1 MYAPGGAHTR
11 VAFKGAEGHL
21 DVLLCYNVC
30 LFPCEMTIILS
41 HLPSNSPEGPFIF
54 GHQLGDRKGHRE
66 PSRST
71 ALPEEY
77 WKVKVWG
84 CQPWLTIE
92 VEIRSKFLEL
102 MLLFSYMFK

>member
-1 MYAPGGAHTR
+1 MPQEELTP
-11 VAFKGAEGHL
+11 ES
-21 DVLLCYNVC
+21 LLKALRAILTSYFATMCVF
-30 LFPCEMTIILS
+30 FPCEMTIILS

-102 MLLFSYMFK
+102 ILLFSYMFK